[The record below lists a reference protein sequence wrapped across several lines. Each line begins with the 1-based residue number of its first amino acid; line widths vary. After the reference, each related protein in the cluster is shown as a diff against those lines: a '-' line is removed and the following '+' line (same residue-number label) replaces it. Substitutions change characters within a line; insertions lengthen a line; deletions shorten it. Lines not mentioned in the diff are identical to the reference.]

1 MKRMFG
7 AAAVALCLA
16 LAGCAKSPFPVI
28 EAKIDALKGQPIK
41 AVIDKLGEPTEQSQ
55 VGGETIYV
63 WTLADNIDLV
73 YQAVGLTCTIR
84 VFVGKD
90 QKVARYSYDGS
101 IGGCGRYAHKLD
113 STFDTA
119 QGVIDF

>member
-1 MKRMFG
+1 MKSMFG
-7 AAAVALCLA
+7 AAVIALSLA

-41 AVIDKLGEPTEQSQ
+41 AVIDKLGDPTAQSW
-55 VGGETIYV
+55 VGAEKVYV
-63 WTLADNIDLV
+63 WTLASNMDSV

-90 QKVARYSYDGS
+90 EKVARYSYDGS

-113 STFDTA
+113 NTFDTA